1 MSLIIAGIPL
11 PIQAGLDIRQT
22 LDPVEAKTLL
32 RTLNGT
38 GILQSRWKKLSSTI
52 TGTGWL
58 PDGLDAID
66 TDAAVS
72 VSCIAPLSVA
82 SASNIITIPRV
93 CRTDAPYD
101 PHGASIVGMQMIPT
115 PVVMA
120 GSVATL
126 TPVSGATQYHI
137 VYYPVITGFVTIRRQ
152 SLDAEQEHSWE
163 IEVQEQ

>member
-1 MSLIIAGIPL
+1 MIIVAGINIAPV
-11 PIQAGLDIRQT
+11 AGFEVRQT
-22 LDPVEAKTLL
+22 LEPIEAKTLL

-38 GILQSRWKKLSSTI
+38 GILQSRWRKLSSTI

-58 PDGLDAID
+58 PDGLDALN
-66 TDAAVS
+66 TDAAVA
-72 VSCIAPLSVA
+72 VSCIEPLSVA

-93 CRTDAPYD
+93 FRTDAPYA
-101 PHGASIVGMQMIPT
+101 PQGAAIVDGQLVPT
-115 PVVMA
+115 PLTLA

-126 TPVSGATQYHI
+126 TTVPGATQYHV

-152 SLDAEQEHSWE
+152 FDEFRQEHNWT